1 MRTTFLLLS
10 STGLFASLP
19 AQHWVPI
26 NGVPQRVDTALAYD
40 SARGQTVLFG
50 GAQVTTYNSTD
61 WLLAHADTWTH
72 GATGWQ
78 QLRPAASP
86 APRARHAMAY
96 DAARQRTVL
105 FGGLA
110 EAPGTHSGAF
120 VDETW
125 EFDGTTWLLRPT
137 AHHPPAASY
146 PQMAYDA
153 ARARIV
159 LYAAAPNDT
168 WEYDGVDW
176 LLANPSVRP
185 PTSIYGP
192 VAYAAA
198 RQRVVLCGLDYQPP
212 NTSFRTWEYD
222 GTTWAQTVTAHTPL
236 ASLAAGFSIAGDAS
250 GQVLMQAI
258 DAQNQHSTWRYDG
271 IDWQPVTTTR
281 QPSEWFAGLLV
292 FESSRS
298 RHVFYNGKSTWEFDG
313 TDWAPTDVRLLPEA
327 RSVPRPL
334 ADPARGRILLFGGY
348 ISGFGATSELL
359 ALGPQG
365 WRPVPASNLPPPRL
379 EPVVAFDTRRD
390 RVVLQGG
397 YGSTAST
404 TDTWEFDG
412 TTWTRIVTT
421 TTPWPE
427 LTAMTY
433 DPVRSHCVAYGSLV
447 TTSTSFSNTW
457 FFDGVDWR
465 AATPPHSPPPRIRP
479 VLAYDA
485 THDVVAMYGGGMPN
499 SYTVRT
505 DTWWLQDGDWRQQN
519 PQQRPPV
526 AFTIGAHDPIR
537 GRLVVA
543 AGTTLGT
550 TDPGAWYEY
559 DGQLWWPLPA
569 ATGPSINQPSR
580 FVLQEDPAS
589 GRLLAI
595 GMWGDVWAY
604 EPIPLATFAAL
615 GAGCAQG
622 PVPRLDRAANSL
634 PHLGSSFA
642 VQVTD
647 LPAAPGALYLAYGF
661 GFQSFQGRA
670 LPQELGWLGLPGCLL
685 WIEPA
690 GLGALVVH
698 AGNTASHSIALPPDP
713 ALAGTRFLLQALPF
727 DPLAPAGLG
736 PPSNAGIAT
745 AH

>member
-50 GAQVTTYNSTD
+50 GAQALTMFSTEP
-61 WLLAHADTWTH
+61 LLAHGDTWIH
-72 GATGWQ
+72 DAAGWR
-78 QLRPAASP
+78 QLRPAVSP
-86 APRARHAMAY
+86 APRAHHAMAY

-110 EAPGTHSGAF
+110 ETPGTYTGTF
-120 VDETW
+120 VDDTW
-125 EFDGTTWLLRPT
+125 EFDGTTWQLRPT
-137 AHHPPAASY
+137 SHRPPAALVQ
-146 PQMAYDA
+146 QMAYDP
-153 ARARIV
+153 ARARVV
-159 LYAAAPNDT
+159 LYSASANET

-176 LLANPSVRP
+176 QLRHPAVRP
-185 PTSIYGP
+185 PASVYG
-192 VAYAAA
+192 ALTFSAGM
-198 RQRVVLCGLDYQPP
+198 QKVVLCGRQYQSSGTP
-212 NTSFRTWEYD
+212 FVTWSYD
-222 GTTWAQTVTAHTPL
+222 GATWTQLVTVHTPSTNNPVGFTI
-236 ASLAAGFSIAGDAS
+236 ADDGAGGILLQTNDPQ
-250 GQVLMQAI
+250 GQHA
-258 DAQNQHSTWRYDG
+258 TWRCDG
-271 IDWQPVTTTR
+271 IDWLAVPAPQQP
-281 QPSEWFAGLLV
+281 AGQHLGHLTLDAARGRHLL
-292 FESSRS
+292 
-298 RHVFYNGKSTWEFDG
+298 YTGAATWDFDG
-313 TDWAPTDVRLLPEA
+313 ATWTPTDMRLLPEQ
-327 RSVPRPL
+327 RSIALPL
-334 ADPARGRILLFGGY
+334 ADRARNRLLLFGGY
-348 ISGFGATSELL
+348 RNGVGATSELL

-365 WRPVPASNLPPPRL
+365 WQPLPAANPPPPRIGPL
-379 EPVVAFDTRRD
+379 VALDTRRD
-390 RVVLQGG
+390 RIVLHGG
-397 YGSTAST
+397 YLNATPT

-485 THDVVAMYGGGMPN
+485 THDVVAMYGGGISN

-526 AFTIGAHDPIR
+526 AFTIGAHDPVR

-543 AGTTLGT
+543 TGTTLGT

-559 DGQLWWPLPA
+559 DGQLWWPLPV
-569 ATGPSINQPSR
+569 ATGPSINQQDR

-604 EPIPLATFAAL
+604 EPVPLATFAAL

-622 PVPRLDRAANSL
+622 PAPRLDRAANSL
-634 PHLGSSFA
+634 PHLGSSFT

-698 AGNTASHSIALPPDP
+698 AGNTASHSIALPPAP